1 MRPPENPPSSSPST
15 RRPKSPALQTLRFL
29 VGAVIGAL
37 FLMAVALMFVLGLG
51 APPVLSVVLVLML
64 GAGLYFLI
72 ETVGYRVKGVPGHL
86 TGDAARE
93 EGMRQF
99 QSSLM
104 RRLAMAESVAVI
116 GILLAF
122 LGRTVLIYDVAASV
136 SILLL
141 MMHVWPSERTVDRV
155 VTGLERDGRRP
166 GFGRCWGSAGHRT
179 GPSLG
184 SSDRRFLVENEW
196 MHGRVHPRVKSRGN
210 RI

>member
-51 APPVLSVVLVLML
+51 APPLLSVVLVLML

-86 TGDAARE
+86 TGDAARQ

-104 RRLAMAESVAVI
+104 RRLAMAESVAIV

-155 VTGLERDGRRP
+155 VSGVERDGATTGLREML
-166 GFGRCWGSAGHRT
+166 GFGRPPNGPVT
-179 GPSLG
+179 G
-184 SSDRRFLVENEW
+184 VE
-196 MHGRVHPRVKSRGN
+196 
-210 RI
+210 